1 MPTDSNDIP
10 DSLSSEL
17 KANGLKLDRIIEL
30 LEQFQST
37 GERVGGVVDQI
48 KINTA
53 KPRQSA

>member
-1 MPTDSNDIP
+1 MPTDSNDLTE
-10 DSLSSEL
+10 SLSSEL

-37 GERVGGVVDQI
+37 GERVGGIVDQI

>member
-1 MPTDSNDIP
+1 MPTDSHDLTE
-10 DSLSSEL
+10 SLSSEL

-37 GERVGGVVDQI
+37 GERGGGVVDQI
-48 KINTA
+48 MINTA

>member
-1 MPTDSNDIP
+1 VSTNLDDVAT
-10 DSLSSEL
+10 SLSADM

-30 LEQFQST
+30 LELFQTT
-37 GERVGGVVDQI
+37 GDRVGGIVDQI

>member
-1 MPTDSNDIP
+1 MSTDSNDSTE
-10 DSLSSEL
+10 SLSSEL

-37 GERVGGVVDQI
+37 GERIGGVVDQI
-48 KINTA
+48 KLNTA

>member
-1 MPTDSNDIP
+1 MPTDPHDLP
-10 DSLSSEL
+10 ESLSSEL

-30 LEQFQST
+30 LEHFQST
-37 GERVGGVVDQI
+37 GERIGGVVDQI